1 MSEPVFDFKV
11 ITNLDE
17 LFKKLDNIRIKVDEL
32 QKAIAEMQEFD
43 LTYKLVS
50 NDDDGDKPASW

>member
-43 LTYKLVS
+43 LTYELVS

>member
-17 LFKKLDNIRIKVDEL
+17 LSKKLDNIHIKVEEL

-43 LTYKLVS
+43 LTYELVS